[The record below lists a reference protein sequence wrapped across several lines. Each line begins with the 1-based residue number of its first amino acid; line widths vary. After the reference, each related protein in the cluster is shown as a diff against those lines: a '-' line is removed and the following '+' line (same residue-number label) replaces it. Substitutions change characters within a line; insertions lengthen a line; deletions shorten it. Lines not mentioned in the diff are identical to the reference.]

1 MSRASGPRQPQ
12 LFSTDDPK
20 LNAQPLPAE
29 LSLQQPTATAPAG
42 NEEGVLRPTLADLG
56 GRGWPWGGLFLA
68 AVAGAAS
75 LAASAWLLR
84 LLAAAMARDDWL
96 GWTMLGL
103 LLIAAFAFGM
113 LLVRELVGF
122 TRLGRL
128 NRLRREVDAALSTA
142 DAKRERRAA
151 EALVHLY
158 RARADLAWGMR
169 RFREH
174 ARDVR
179 DAGEVLTLAER
190 ELIVPLDSEARRI
203 VLGAAKRVATVTAL
217 SPMLLIAVSYVLIEC
232 LRMLRALAT
241 LYGGRP
247 GLMGALRLAR
257 LVMVH
262 IVATGGIAMT
272 DDLLGQFLGH
282 DLIRRLSRRLGEGA
296 FNGALTARV
305 GVAAVEVIRPL
316 PYLAAKPLRV
326 RDILGEV
333 LKPLF
338 GRKP

>member
-1 MSRASGPRQPQ
+1 MSRTSGPRQPQ

-20 LNAQPLPAE
+20 LSAQTGPAE
-29 LSLQQPTATAPAG
+29 LALQQPTSTVPPG
-42 NEEGVLRPTLADLG
+42 NEDGVLRPTLADLG
-56 GRGWPWGGLFLA
+56 GRGWRWGGLCLA
-68 AVAGAAS
+68 AVAGAAA

-84 LLAAAMARDDWL
+84 GLAAAMARDDWL
-96 GWTMLGL
+96 GWATLGL
-103 LLIAAFAFGM
+103 LLIAAFAFVMG
-113 LLVRELVGF
+113 LLRELIGF
-122 TRLGRL
+122 ARLARL
-128 NRLRREVDAALSTA
+128 NRLRREVDAALTTA

-151 EALVHLY
+151 EALVRLY
-158 RARADLAWGMR
+158 QARADLAWGVR

-174 ARDVR
+174 ARDIR

-217 SPMLLIAVSYVLIEC
+217 SPMLLIAVAYVLIEC

-257 LVMVH
+257 LVLGH

-316 PYLAAKPLRV
+316 PYLAGKPLRV